1 MNTAISQL
9 TNGIHFLGPELVLVL
24 AVCVM
29 FITGPF
35 LVTEAGVAAPGLRKR
50 WGALALAAIGAAGF
64 VWWTSDP
71 SQPLDTGP
79 FRADALTWYV
89 RGLTLI
95 LGAVI
100 SIILVDQIDDGHSA
114 ESQACLLA
122 IMVGANLTALAND
135 LIVLFLALELVSIPT
150 YVLLYLPRR
159 GEANQEAAIKYMLL
173 SIFSSAIVLY
183 GMCMLYGAAGTTNLV
198 GIAAALGAE
207 TPENASVLIR
217 VAVALLIA
225 GLSFR
230 LGAVPFHF
238 YAPDVFQG
246 IPSAAAAMLSYVP
259 KVVGF
264 AALLRLLPLVGE
276 LGVGELGVTEVVDAP
291 SARVLLG
298 VLAIATMTIGNL
310 LALRQDNLYRL
321 MAYSSVAHAGYMM
334 IGLVVQNADADVS
347 GIGALLFYLATYGL
361 ITIGI
366 FALFAGISSEKNP
379 IRTVKDL
386 AGLSRIHP
394 AVALA
399 LAVCLFSLTGLPPTV
414 GMLGKLNLF
423 LASWGDGTTLGR
435 TLAIVL
441 AANAA
446 ISAWYYLRLIGVM
459 FFDPAASNEP
469 SKLSLAP
476 AVAGSLCSAASIVLF
491 IAPQELWAAAV
502 KFVP

>member
-1 MNTAISQL
+1 MAIAIEQI
-9 TNGIHFLGPELVLVL
+9 TNGVYYLAPELILVL

-29 FITGPF
+29 FLTGPF
-35 LVTEAGVAAPGLRKR
+35 FVTEAGVGAAGLRKR
-50 WGALALAAIGAAGF
+50 WGALALAAIGCAGF
-64 VWWTSDP
+64 FWWNSDSP
-71 SQPLDTGP
+71 PLDTGP

-89 RGLTLI
+89 RGLTLV

-100 SIILVDQIDDGHSA
+100 SIILVDQIDEGHSA

-122 IMVGANLTALAND
+122 ILVGVNLTALAND
-135 LIVLFLALELVSIPT
+135 LVVLFLALELVSIPT

-183 GMCMLYGAAGTTNLV
+183 GMSMLYGAAGTTNLA
-198 GIAAALGAE
+198 GIAEYFEAGQSESA
-207 TPENASVLIR
+207 TTLIR
-217 VAVALLIA
+217 LSVALLIA

-264 AALLRLLPLVGE
+264 VALLRLLPLVGG
-276 LGVGELGVTEVVDAP
+276 LGVAEAVDGP
-291 SARVLLG
+291 SARILLAA
-298 VLAIATMTIGNL
+298 LAIATMTIGNL
-310 LALRQDNLYRL
+310 LAFRQDNLYRL

-334 IGLVVQNADADVS
+334 IGLVVESGNDDVS
-347 GIGALLFYLATYGL
+347 GVGALLFYLATYGL
-361 ITIGI
+361 ITIGV
-366 FALFAGISSEKNP
+366 FALFAGVSSEKSP
-379 IRTVKDL
+379 VRVIGDL
-386 AGLSRIHP
+386 AGMSRIHP

-399 LAVCLFSLTGLPPTV
+399 LAICLFSLTGLPPTV

-423 LASWGDGTTLGR
+423 LASWGEGTTLGHS
-435 TLAIVL
+435 LAIVL
-441 AANAA
+441 AVNAA
-446 ISAWYYLRLIGVM
+446 ISAWYYLRIIGVM
-459 FFDPAASNEP
+459 FFDSAPAGEP
-469 SKLSLAP
+469 SKLTLAP
-476 AVAGSLCSAASIVLF
+476 AVAGTLCSIASILLF
-491 IAPQELWAAAV
+491 IAPQYLWEAAV

>member
-1 MNTAISQL
+1 MGTAISQI
-9 TNGIHFLGPELVLVL
+9 TNGVHFLGPELVLVL

-35 LVTEAGVAAPGLRKR
+35 LVTEGGVAAPGLRKR
-50 WGALALAAIGAAGF
+50 WGALALAAIGVAGF
-64 VWWTSDP
+64 LWWTAEP
-71 SQPLDTGP
+71 SRPLDAGP

-89 RGLTLI
+89 RGLTLL

-100 SIILVDQIDDGHSA
+100 SIILVDQIDEGHSA

-135 LIVLFLALELVSIPT
+135 LIILFLALELVSIPT

-198 GIAAALGAE
+198 GIATALGAE
-207 TPENASVLIR
+207 TPESAGMLIR

-276 LGVGELGVTEVVDAP
+276 LGVGEVVDGP

-298 VLAIATMTIGNL
+298 VLAIATMTLGNL
-310 LALRQDNLYRL
+310 LALRQENLYRL

-347 GIGALLFYLATYGL
+347 GVGALLFYLATYGL
-361 ITIGI
+361 ITIGV
-366 FALFAGISSEKNP
+366 FALFAGISSDKNP

-399 LAVCLFSLTGLPPTV
+399 LTVCLFSLTGLPPTV

-476 AVAGSLCSAASIVLF
+476 AVAGTLCSVASILLF

>member
-1 MNTAISQL
+1 MGTAISQI
-9 TNGIHFLGPELVLVL
+9 TNGVHFLGPELVLVL

-35 LVTEAGVAAPGLRKR
+35 LVTEGGVAAPGLRKR
-50 WGALALAAIGAAGF
+50 WGALALAAIGVAGF
-64 VWWTSDP
+64 MWWTADP
-71 SQPLDTGP
+71 SHPIDSGP

-100 SIILVDQIDDGHSA
+100 SIILVDQIDEGHSA

-135 LIVLFLALELVSIPT
+135 LIILFLALELVSIPT

-198 GIAAALGAE
+198 GIATALGAE
-207 TPENASVLIR
+207 TPESATMLIR

-276 LGVGELGVTEVVDAP
+276 LGVGEVVDGP

-298 VLAIATMTIGNL
+298 VLAIATMTLGNL
-310 LALRQDNLYRL
+310 LALRQENLYRL

-334 IGLVVQNADADVS
+334 IGLVVDNSDVS

-361 ITIGI
+361 ITIGV
-366 FALFAGISSEKNP
+366 FALFAGISSDKNP

-386 AGLSRIHP
+386 GGLSRIHP

-476 AVAGSLCSAASIVLF
+476 AVAGTLCSVASILLF

>member
-1 MNTAISQL
+1 LATAIEQI
-9 TNGIHFLGPELVLVL
+9 TNGVHFLAPELILVL

-29 FITGPF
+29 FLTGPF
-35 LVTEAGVAAPGLRKR
+35 LVTEAGVGAPGLRKR
-50 WGALALAAIGAAGF
+50 WGALALAAIGGAAF
-64 VWWTSDP
+64 FWWHSD
-71 SQPLDTGP
+71 SVPLDTGP

-89 RGLTLI
+89 RGLTLA

-100 SIILVDQIDDGHSA
+100 SIILVDQIEEGHSA

-122 IMVGANLTALAND
+122 ILIGANLTALAND
-135 LIVLFLALELVSIPT
+135 LVVLFLALELVSIPT

-183 GMCMLYGAAGTTNLV
+183 GMSLLYGAAGTTNLA
-198 GIAAALGAE
+198 GIAESFSAGTADSSATLVRL
-207 TPENASVLIR
+207 SV
-217 VAVALLIA
+217 AMLIA

-264 AALLRLLPLVGE
+264 VALLRLLPLVGE
-276 LGVGELGVTEVVDAP
+276 LGVAEAVDAP
-291 SARVLLG
+291 SARILLG

-310 LALRQDNLYRL
+310 LAFRQDNLYRL

-334 IGLVVQNADADVS
+334 IGLVVESPAGDVS
-347 GIGALLFYLATYGL
+347 GVGAMLFYLATYGL
-361 ITIGI
+361 ITIGV
-366 FALFAGISSEKNP
+366 FALFAGISSEKSP
-379 IRTVKDL
+379 VRVIGDL
-386 AGLSRIHP
+386 AGLSRVHP

-423 LASWGDGTTLGR
+423 LASWGEETTMGR

-441 AANAA
+441 AVNAA

-459 FFDPAASNEP
+459 FFDAAPTGEK
-469 SKLSLAP
+469 SKLTLAP
-476 AVAGSLCSAASIVLF
+476 AVAGALCSIASILLF
-491 IAPQELWAAAV
+491 IAPQYLWEAAAS
-502 KFVP
+502 FTP

>member
-1 MNTAISQL
+1 MATAIQQI
-9 TNGIHFLGPELVLVL
+9 TNGVHFLAPELILVI

-29 FITGPF
+29 FLTGPF
-35 LVTEAGVAAPGLRKR
+35 FVTEAGVGAPGLRKR
-50 WGALALAAIGAAGF
+50 WGALALAAIGCAGF
-64 VWWTSDP
+64 IWWTSDAA
-71 SQPLDTGP
+71 QPLDTGP

-89 RGLTLI
+89 RGLTLA

-100 SIILVDQIDDGHSA
+100 SIILIDQIDEGHSA
-114 ESQACLLA
+114 EAQACLLA

-135 LIVLFLALELVSIPT
+135 LVVLFLALELVSIPT

-173 SIFSSAIVLY
+173 SIFSSAVVLY
-183 GMCMLYGAAGTTNLV
+183 GMCMLYGAAGTTNLA
-198 GIAAALGAE
+198 GIAELFKAGKSEQA
-207 TPENASVLIR
+207 TTLIQLS
-217 VAVALLIA
+217 VALLIA

-246 IPSAAAAMLSYVP
+246 IPSSAAAMLSYVP

-264 AALLRLLPLVGE
+264 AALLRLLPLVG
-276 LGVGELGVTEVVDAP
+276 GLGVTEAVDGP
-291 SARVLLG
+291 SAQMLLAG
-298 VLAIATMTIGNL
+298 LSIATMTIGNL

-334 IGLVVQNADADVS
+334 IGLVVEGGNDDVS
-347 GIGALLFYLATYGL
+347 GVGALLFYLATYGL
-361 ITIGI
+361 ITIGV
-366 FALFAGISSEKNP
+366 FALFAGVSTEKSP
-379 IRTVKDL
+379 VRKVSDL
-386 AGLSRIHP
+386 AGMSRIHP

-423 LASWGDGTTLGR
+423 LASWGEGTTVGR
-435 TLAIVL
+435 TLAVVL

-459 FFDPAASNEP
+459 FFDTAPVGEK
-469 SKLSLAP
+469 SKLTLAP
-476 AVAGSLCSAASIVLF
+476 AVAGTLCSVASILLF
-491 IAPQELWAAAV
+491 VSPQQLWEAAV

>member
-1 MNTAISQL
+1 MATAIEQL
-9 TNGIHFLGPELVLVL
+9 TNGVHFLAPELILVVT
-24 AVCVM
+24 VCVM
-29 FITGPF
+29 FLTGPF
-35 LVTEAGVAAPGLRKR
+35 FVTEAGVGAPGLRKR
-50 WGALALAAIGAAGF
+50 WGALALVAIGCAGF
-64 VWWTSDP
+64 VWWTSDAAR
-71 SQPLDTGP
+71 PLDTGP

-89 RGLTLI
+89 RGLTLA
-95 LGAVI
+95 LGAII

-122 IMVGANLTALAND
+122 ILVGVNLTALAND
-135 LIVLFLALELVSIPT
+135 LVVLFLALELVSVPT

-183 GMCMLYGAAGTTNLV
+183 GMSMLYGAAGTTNLA
-198 GIAAALGAE
+198 GIAEKFADGM
-207 TPENASVLIR
+207 PEDSTTLIR
-217 VAVALLIA
+217 LSVAMLIA

-264 AALLRLLPLVGE
+264 VALLRLLPLVGG
-276 LGVGELGVTEVVDAP
+276 LGVAEAVDGP
-291 SARVLLG
+291 SARILLAA
-298 VLAIATMTIGNL
+298 LAIATMTIGNL
-310 LALRQDNLYRL
+310 LAFRQDNLYRL

-334 IGLVVQNADADVS
+334 IGLVVEGGNDDVS
-347 GIGALLFYLATYGL
+347 GVGALLFYLATYGL
-361 ITIGI
+361 ITIGV
-366 FALFAGISSEKNP
+366 FALFAGISSEKSP
-379 IRTVKDL
+379 VRVVSDL
-386 AGLSRIHP
+386 AGMSRIHP

-423 LASWGDGTTLGR
+423 FASWGEGTTLGR
-435 TLAIVL
+435 SLAIVL

-446 ISAWYYLRLIGVM
+446 ISAWYYLRIIGVM
-459 FFDPAASNEP
+459 FFDSAPAGEP
-469 SKLSLAP
+469 AKLTLAP
-476 AVAGSLCSAASIVLF
+476 AVAGALCSIASILLF
-491 IAPQELWAAAV
+491 IAPQFLWEAAV